1 MDAPFWYVSLD
12 EMGNFMYYKNRDPGR
27 RETDHGSPGIK
38 AMRSIKSMKEKGSIM
53 RKVIL
58 DVDTGTDDAI
68 AIMCAIQAE
77 ELDVLAVCTVNGNRG
92 VSYTTENTL
101 RLLEYLGREEIPVY
115 RGCALPMVS
124 TLPKWRRPEIP
135 FGGYEFKAQEVH
147 GDYLDLPHSQN
158 KKAEE
163 MDAVSYYIKTLTETK
178 EKITLVPV
186 GPLTNLAVALRAKPE
201 IVENIEEIVIMGA
214 AYAHGNITAAA
225 EFNWWCDPEAAKI
238 VMDCGAKITIVPLDA
253 THKALVSGEE
263 ADRILA
269 GGTKACLAAGDFI
282 KRRIRGYAV
291 FQPVGDDMTPVH
303 DALAVLYLIDKS
315 VCRDVKPMYV
325 DVDFGMG
332 ASDGMSIVDVDHR
345 YEKEPNC
352 EFAFSANREK
362 FVALL
367 EKTLKAR

>member
-27 RETDHGSPGIK
+27 RETDHGPGIK
-38 AMRSIKSMKEKGSIM
+38 AMCFIKSIKEKGSIM

-186 GPLTNLAVALRAKPE
+186 GPLTNLAVALRAERILKE
-201 IVENIEEIVIMGA
+201 MGCEVYMIRTDDTFVDIHDRA
-214 AYAHGNITAAA
+214 SMANKKDTDIFVSVHSNAFPSNANVHGTLTYYCPGSRRGKTLAQCLQTAVSASA
-225 EFNWWCDPEAAKI
+225 GSQDRGIAQDELVVVKETSMPA
-238 VMDCGAKITIVPLDA
+238 
-253 THKALVSGEE
+253 ALVELGFMTNHEE
-263 ADRILA
+263 LMRLADPVYQEKLA
-269 GGTKACLAAGDFI
+269 QGIAAGIEDYLLN
-282 KRRIRGYAV
+282 KR
-291 FQPVGDDMTPVH
+291 
-303 DALAVLYLIDKS
+303 
-315 VCRDVKPMYV
+315 
-325 DVDFGMG
+325 
-332 ASDGMSIVDVDHR
+332 
-345 YEKEPNC
+345 
-352 EFAFSANREK
+352 
-362 FVALL
+362 
-367 EKTLKAR
+367 